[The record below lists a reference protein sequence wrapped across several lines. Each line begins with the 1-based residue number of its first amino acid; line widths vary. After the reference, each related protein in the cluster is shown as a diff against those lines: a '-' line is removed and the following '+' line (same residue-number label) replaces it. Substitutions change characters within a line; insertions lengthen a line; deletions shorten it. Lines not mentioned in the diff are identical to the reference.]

1 MDRQVVPSQLAPS
14 PGAALKGVR
23 VLVVEDDAILLME
36 LEEVLEAAGAEIV
49 GLCRTVK
56 DALARLE
63 SNRVSA
69 AVLDVRIG
77 NETIAP
83 VARQLGRRG
92 TPFFFYTGQVG
103 NDPAL
108 EEWRGCKIV
117 SKPAQ
122 AQTIVSAVVDVLYG
136 RH

>member
-1 MDRQVVPSQLAPS
+1 MERQVVASL
-14 PGAALKGVR
+14 GDALKGVR
-23 VLVVEDDAILLME
+23 LLVVEDDAILLME

-56 DALARLE
+56 DALATVERAGI
-63 SNRVSA
+63 SA

-83 VARQLGRRG
+83 VARKLGRCG
-92 TPFFFYTGQVG
+92 TPFVFYTGQMG
-103 NDPAL
+103 CDPAL
-108 EEWRGCKIV
+108 EEWRGCKV
-117 SKPAQ
+117 VAKPAQ
-122 AQTIVSAVVDVLYG
+122 AQTIVSAVVDLLHG

>member
-1 MDRQVVPSQLAPS
+1 M
-14 PGAALKGVR
+14 
-23 VLVVEDDAILLME
+23 
-36 LEEVLEAAGAEIV
+36 
-49 GLCRTVK
+49 K
-56 DALARLE
+56 DALATVERAGI
-63 SNRVSA
+63 SA

-92 TPFFFYTGQVG
+92 TRLFFYTGQMG
-103 NDPAL
+103 YDPAL
-108 EEWRGCKIV
+108 EEWRGCKVV

-122 AQTIVSAVVDVLYG
+122 AQTIVSAVVDLLHD